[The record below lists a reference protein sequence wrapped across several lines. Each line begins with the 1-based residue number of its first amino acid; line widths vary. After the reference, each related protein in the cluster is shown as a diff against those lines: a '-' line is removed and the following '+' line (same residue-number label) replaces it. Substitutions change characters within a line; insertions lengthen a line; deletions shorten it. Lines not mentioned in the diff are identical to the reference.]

1 MFSQAELKQVA
12 IKGHTADPS
21 AIQIAAAVKN
31 NHQRIRN
38 YFDSVQTRVASGHI
52 ILKILSQIGY
62 AADPDYD
69 DIEWACRRRLAGI
82 GNAMR
87 LTSVGEFGQV
97 FNGEFIE
104 GQDEIVMLVARPV
117 DPELSFR
124 DYTPARYLYH
134 EYTNLNW
141 QLGDDK
147 PRGVSII
154 EVNLVALLW
163 QYVKAEL
170 YYRTQREP
178 ITSPVY
184 VQRHVVSRML
194 PSYMDIAFLNIHRAV
209 ARDQNIEDDAPMRVL
224 PVPPLQDMAIR
235 NAKRIREI
243 LLTGNPLPGVVLA
256 HIPQFFNLPGED
268 RTALDRIVFRDAGT
282 TIQGSWPIQLVNWSW
297 AHYCFRYD
305 NGVMSKFKKELAVD
319 LERLL
324 DSKVLGKLPKPVF
337 NHYRSTLFLPL
348 QNQFEI

>member
-12 IKGHTADPS
+12 IKGHSADPT

-82 GNAMR
+82 GNAER

-97 FNGEFIE
+97 FNGQFIE
-104 GQDEIVMLVARPV
+104 GQDEIISLVARPINP
-117 DPELSFR
+117 DLSFR
-124 DYTPARYLYH
+124 EYRPARYLYH

-141 QLGDDK
+141 QLGNGK

-154 EVNLVALLW
+154 EINLVELLW
-163 QYVKAEL
+163 QYVKAEI
-170 YYRTQREP
+170 YYRTHKEA

-184 VQRHVVSRML
+184 AWRHVISQML
-194 PSYMDIAFLNIHRAV
+194 PSYMDIAFLNIHRTI
-209 ARDQNIEDDAPMRVL
+209 ARGHSVEDESPMRVI
-224 PVPPLQDMAIR
+224 PVPPLRDLAIR
-235 NAKRIREI
+235 NATKIREV
-243 LLTGNPLPGVVLA
+243 LLAANPLPGVVLA
-256 HIPQFFNLPGED
+256 HVPQFFNEPGEA
-268 RTALDRIVFRDAGT
+268 RSAIDRIVFRES
-282 TIQGSWPIQLVNWSW
+282 GSTVQSSWHLSLVNWSW

-305 NGVMSKFKKELAVD
+305 NGVMDKFKKELAVD
-319 LERLL
+319 LDRFL
-324 DSKVLGKLPKPVF
+324 DSKVLNKLPKAVY
-337 NHYRSTLFLPL
+337 NHYRTTLILPL
-348 QNQFEI
+348 QLQFEN